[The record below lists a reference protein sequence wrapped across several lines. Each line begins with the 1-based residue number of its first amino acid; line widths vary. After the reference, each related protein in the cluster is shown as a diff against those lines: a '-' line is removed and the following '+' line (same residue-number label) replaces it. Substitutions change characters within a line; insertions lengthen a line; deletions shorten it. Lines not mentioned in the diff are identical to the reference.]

1 MIYPLPQP
9 TTGSA
14 MCQESRLAHLPA
26 RRGVGYTTI
35 DDRCGGRSPQA
46 RANNTCNKHNN
57 VNMGQGKGSTF
68 SGKRSTFSEKWSN
81 FSVDEVNDFSTHEG
95 DFTLFSPP
103 SHPSTECKIEIKLL
117 STEY

>member
-1 MIYPLPQP
+1 MIFPLPP
-9 TTGSA
+9 NLTTESA
-14 MCQESRLAHLPA
+14 MCQESRLSHLPA

-68 SGKRSTFSEKWSN
+68 SGKRSSFLEKMVKFFS
-81 FSVDEVNDFSTHEG
+81 
-95 DFTLFSPP
+95 
-103 SHPSTECKIEIKLL
+103 
-117 STEY
+117 